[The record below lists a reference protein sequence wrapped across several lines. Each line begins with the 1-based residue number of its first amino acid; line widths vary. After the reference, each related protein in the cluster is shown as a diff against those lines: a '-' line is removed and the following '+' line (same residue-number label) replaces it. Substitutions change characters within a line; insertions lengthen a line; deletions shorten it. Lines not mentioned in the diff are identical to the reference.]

1 MQIDEYLQSGSS
13 LERLKQEYVKYGSL
27 VVAFDFDNTVY
38 DFHKKGST
46 YNNVIELLRKLKE
59 KNCFLICWTAN
70 ENTGVVVEYLV
81 ENNIPYD
88 SVNENP
94 PFFKSNAK
102 KIYHNVLLDD
112 RAGLIQVYTELLE
125 LLKFIENE

>member
-70 ENTGVVVEYLV
+70 ENTGFVVDYLV

-94 PFFKSNAK
+94 PFFKYNAK
-102 KIYHNVLLDD
+102 KIYYNLLLDD
-112 RAGLIQVYTELLE
+112 RAGLLQVYTELLE